1 MRPHRTDGISL
12 SFGMIFLLVA
22 IWWSV
27 AQVVD
32 VRLPAAGWLVAG
44 GLILFGAIGLL
55 GAIRSGRRTE
65 VPAPV
70 PAEAQVETPG
80 GLPPELHADIVREL
94 LDNPADRVDLHPAYL
109 KHPVAETPRPAS
121 APPAAT
127 SPAPAYP
134 VSGTPA
140 AAGTSDGMTD
150 AAEDEPT
157 AAVSTAPSEPEAAG
171 HTELSW
177 QAETAEQTET
187 PRQAETAE
195 LAETPTHAETA
206 ELAETPGDAEANA
219 EDATAEVTRVDHGHD
234 GDPDGAPRRG

>member
-12 SFGMIFLLVA
+12 SFGTIFLLVA
-22 IWWSV
+22 VWWAI

-70 PAEAQVETPG
+70 QAEAQVETPG
-80 GLPPELHADIVREL
+80 DLPPELHADIVREL
-94 LDNPADRVDLHPAYL
+94 LDNPADRIDLHPAYL
-109 KHPVAETPRPAS
+109 KHPVAEPLRPAS

-127 SPAPAYP
+127 SPAPAHP

-140 AAGTSDGMTD
+140 GAGPADE
-150 AAEDEPT
+150 AEDEPT
-157 AAVSTAPSEPEAAG
+157 AAVPTALGNQEAAG
-171 HTELSW
+171 RSETAG
-177 QAETAEQTET
+177 QAEAPGQAEAV
-187 PRQAETAE
+187 RQAEAAE
-195 LAETPTHAETA
+195 HAETA
-206 ELAETPGDAEANA
+206 GHAEAVA
-219 EDATAEVTRVDHGHD
+219 DESTATVTRVDHGSD
-234 GDPDGAPRRG
+234 GDPRDATRRG